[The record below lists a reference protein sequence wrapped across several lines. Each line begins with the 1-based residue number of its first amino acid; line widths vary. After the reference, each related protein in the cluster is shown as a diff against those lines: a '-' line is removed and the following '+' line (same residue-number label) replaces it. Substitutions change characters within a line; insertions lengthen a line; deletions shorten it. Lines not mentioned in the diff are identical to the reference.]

1 MFFNDVQ
8 FRYAV
13 IRNKIKSI
21 EQFIYTDVEINY
33 NQYNY
38 IIKYSFKVDLFI
50 GVTCQSQTKK

>member
-1 MFFNDVQ
+1 MFFNDVP

-13 IRNKIKSI
+13 IRNKIQFI

-33 NQYNY
+33 NQHNF

-50 GVTCQSQTKK
+50 GATCQSQTRK